1 MKLSKPE
8 VEYIAFLARLQ
19 LGPEEIDTVT
29 EQLNN
34 ILGYMEKLSELDTSG
49 IEPTTHALHLS
60 NAFREDKVVP
70 SLDREDVLA
79 LAPEQGGSSFVV
91 PKVI

>member
-8 VEYIAFLARLQ
+8 VEHIAFLARLQ
-19 LGPEEIDTVT
+19 MGSEEIDSVT
-29 EQLNN
+29 EQLNR
-34 ILGYMEKLSELDTSG
+34 ILVYMEKLSELDTSG

-60 NAFREDKVVP
+60 NAFREDRVVP
-70 SLDREDVLA
+70 SLDRDDVLA
-79 LAPEQGGSSFVV
+79 LAPEQGGSAFVV

>member
-8 VEYIAFLARLQ
+8 VEHIAYLARLQ
-19 LGPEEIDTVT
+19 LGAEEIETIT
-29 EQLNN
+29 PQLNN
-34 ILGYMEKLSELDTSG
+34 ILLYMEKLSELDTSG

-60 NAFREDKVVP
+60 NAFRDDKIMP

-79 LAPEQGGSSFVV
+79 LAPEQGGGSFVV